1 MDKWIFSLKL
11 RNSAGVPLAAEALRA
26 QVPPGVLCDVVSA
39 DEASTLA
46 LLLGPPAV
54 LDALLAGW
62 SGGEAPEEQEA
73 TVFVV

>member
-1 MDKWIFSLKL
+1 MPLPADALKA
-11 RNSAGVPLAAEALRA
+11 R
-26 QVPPGVLCDVVSA
+26 VPPGVLCDVVSA

-54 LDALLAGW
+54 LDTLLAQW
-62 SGGEAPEEQEA
+62 NGGAAPEEQDA